1 MEKWSEGTLRG
12 GDTEIQESQDSLVS
26 GHEIMEEETQRAP
39 GTPVPPW
46 MREVAPETPVEP
58 EIKVALDC
66 LNEWQVLRES
76 EVEAL
81 LSRLESFA
89 THKEKLD
96 CLASLQCEQ
105 LTKAF
110 KENHKRKLETEEP
123 ETHVDP
129 ETFHL
134 GFHKSIAGEKQSA
147 ETSKTATRQ
156 KIQDSNKAKDEH

>member
-1 MEKWSEGTLRG
+1 MEKWSEETLRG

-39 GTPVPPW
+39 GTPVLTLAL
-46 MREVAPETPVEP
+46 EVAPETPVEP

-66 LNEWQVLRES
+66 LKQWQVLRES

-129 ETFHL
+129 ET
-134 GFHKSIAGEKQSA
+134 SAGETPEPVLS
-147 ETSKTATRQ
+147 E
-156 KIQDSNKAKDEH
+156 EHLPPEKRLMLEKFMRENLKKR